1 MAGRSAT
8 GTSLMNRLTLKR
20 IAMGVLATTI
30 VAVAALTTGV
40 LRPAEDQRLLFER
53 ADKQARSCVRD
64 AGHGYPETGVPLGEL
79 QSGSARRKAYEAC
92 WTRVASDSE
101 YSSLN
106 IPTPSELMSK
116 ARFDG
121 FSHWRCVERAGFRR
135 TTPIPLSAPDG
146 YPLMPA
152 SRHFAVSR
160 SQSKSSRSQLQLAVF
175 YGAVAR
181 CGDLRPDEFKGPDGK
196 FADVTAD
203 GASCKRVR
211 HSGDSHSHGC
221 FATNSYPEE
230 F

>member
-1 MAGRSAT
+1 MT
-8 GTSLMNRLTLKR
+8 RLTLKR

-30 VAVAALTTGV
+30 VVVAALTTGV

-64 AGHGYPETGVPLGEL
+64 AGHDYPEAGVPLGEL
-79 QSGSARRKAYEAC
+79 QSGSARRKTYEAC
-92 WTRVASDSE
+92 WTRVASDSG

-106 IPTPSELMSK
+106 IPTPSELVSK
-116 ARFDG
+116 ARSDG
-121 FSHWRCVERAGFRR
+121 FRLWRCVERAGFRR

-160 SQSKSSRSQLQLAVF
+160 SQSTASRSQSQLAVF
-175 YGAVAR
+175 YGEVAR
-181 CGDLRPDEFKGPDGK
+181 CGDLRPDGFKGPDGK

-203 GASCKRVR
+203 GASCRRVR

-221 FATNSYPEE
+221 FAASSYPEG